1 MVGAQGALRNE
12 PPHPISGLPAP
23 QSGAKHLGVPGD
35 PCLPS
40 PCPAGC
46 PDSWHGSAGL
56 GCPGP
61 GHPPRPVPQLPNAAR
76 SYRGNWKNTGRP
88 PHPPASAAR
97 AAAALRLGPAAWAAL
112 APGGEAGAAAR
123 LSAGA
128 GAGSCV
134 SGSRPSPPPPP
145 PAGPPAAAAR
155 PPRGLAGCRLP
166 RRGFAPFSR
175 PLRLPELIW
184 ELFISCQKAAGPAER
199 ATLAAGPPGFG
210 PGVAALG
217 RSRPARLAPR
227 GLPGTPSHPG
237 RARGGGASPAHLVAL
252 RSPEEASRGLLPAR
266 GCGES

>member
-1 MVGAQGALRNE
+1 MTPACPLLARLAAPTPGTA
-12 PPHPISGLPAP
+12 LPA
-23 QSGAKHLGVPGD
+23 SGAPALATPPAQFPSFQTRPGATGGTGKT
-35 PCLPS
+35 L
-40 PCPAGC
+40 AGR
-46 PDSWHGSAGL
+46 PT
-56 GCPGP
+56 
-61 GHPPRPVPQLPNAAR
+61 PRPRRP
-76 SYRGNWKNTGRP
+76 GRP
-88 PHPPASAAR
+88 
-97 AAAALRLGPAAWAAL
+97 RLCGWGLLPGRRW
-112 APGGEAGAAAR
+112 PRGGEAGAAAR

>member
-1 MVGAQGALRNE
+1 MLLETSPPTPSQGSQ
-12 PPHPISGLPAP
+12 HPSPVQSIWGSQVTPACPLLARLAAPTPGTALPA
-23 QSGAKHLGVPGD
+23 SGA
-35 PCLPS
+35 
-40 PCPAGC
+40 PAL
-46 PDSWHGSAGL
+46 A
-56 GCPGP
+56 
-61 GHPPRPVPQLPNAAR
+61 PPRPVPQLPNAAR